1 MKRTA
6 AKDVDAYLADV
17 PQKMRAALAKL
28 RKVIHAAA
36 PKAVEV
42 ISYQIPSFKYNGMLV
57 GFAAF
62 KDHCSFFVMSTKLMM
77 VLKDELKPYSTA
89 TATIH
94 FTPDKPLPV
103 VLIKKIVKAR
113 VAENDLRMQAKANA
127 KSKKAR

>member
-1 MKRTA
+1 MKRIA
-6 AKDVDAYLADV
+6 SKDIDSYLADV
-17 PQKMRAALAKL
+17 PKDARTALEKL
-28 RKVIHAAA
+28 RKLIKATA

-62 KDHCSFFVMSTKLMM
+62 KEHCSFFVMSTKLMR
-77 VLKDELKPYSTA
+77 VLKGELKPYSTA

-103 VLIKKIVKAR
+103 ALIKKIVKAR
-113 VAENDLRMQAKANA
+113 VAENDLRMRAKANS